1 MKFAHPFAVRTFNHF
16 NKLCF
21 GGKLPP
27 VPIEM
32 SNARRSLGQ
41 CVYRIVALPG
51 GKKQKTDFRIRLSQ
65 VVDLPERELEDI
77 VIHEMIHYYI
87 DSNQFTD
94 TSTHGILFQ
103 DMMNRINATFGRN
116 ITISHKSTKEER
128 EGAYDTRPHWHV
140 IAVLTLSDGK
150 KGIKV
155 LPRVLPSILKY
166 YNGVMASP
174 QVSDAQLYMSNDIY
188 FNRFPNSSSLKYH
201 SLEDEVNKSHLVGA
215 EKMECDGHQLFRHQS

>member
-1 MKFAHPFAVRTFNHF
+1 MKFNHPFAVRTFNHF

-65 VVDLPERELEDI
+65 VVDLPQQELEDI

-87 DSNQFTD
+87 DVNQYTD
-94 TSTHGILFQ
+94 TSAHGVLFK
-103 DMMNRINATFGRN
+103 DLMNRINTTFGRN
-116 ITISHKSTKEER
+116 ITISHKSSKEER
-128 EGAYDTRPHWHV
+128 EKSYDTQPRWHV
-140 IAVLTLSDGK
+140 IAVLTLSDGR

-155 LPRVLPSILKY
+155 LPRVEPSILKY
-166 YNGVMASP
+166 YNAVKTAP
-174 QVSDAQLYMSNDIY
+174 VVADVQLYMCCDPY
-188 FNRFPNSSSLKYH
+188 FNRFPNSSSLTYH
-201 SLEDEVNKSHLVGA
+201 TLDDAIIDSHLAGA
-215 EKMECDGHQLFRHQS
+215 EKMKCDGLQLFRHQP